1 MKNCHIE
8 FKSFKIVFRR
18 HLKIMSQ
25 MSGEEGL
32 FFKLV
37 VVESLLMTQKSWR
50 EGQNFTREREILY
63 IFQVK

>member
-1 MKNCHIE
+1 
-8 FKSFKIVFRR
+8 
-18 HLKIMSQ
+18 

-50 EGQNFTREREILY
+50 EGQNFTGEREILY